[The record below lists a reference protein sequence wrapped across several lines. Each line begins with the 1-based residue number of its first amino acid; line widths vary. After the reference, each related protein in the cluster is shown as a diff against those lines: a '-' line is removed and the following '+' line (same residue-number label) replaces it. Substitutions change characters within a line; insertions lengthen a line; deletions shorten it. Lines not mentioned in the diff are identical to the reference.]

1 MKSFALAVALIVAAF
16 PIGAQDYPALH
27 DVVDVASD
35 DVLNVRAGPSANT
48 DILAAFS
55 HNSTN
60 IEVLYTNETGR
71 WGRVNAGDQAGWTS
85 MRYLARVPGQ
95 NPSLFP
101 NRLWCAGTE
110 PFWSMRLQDAVFTYA
125 APDTPQTDEP
135 VDWTG
140 QSSNI
145 GAAAYGF
152 STPSTT
158 GTVARGSCSDGM
170 SDRDYGFILHAV
182 RFGYDGPGMLSGC
195 CTLQAP

>member
-1 MKSFALAVALIVAAF
+1 MRTLAFALALMLAAL
-16 PIGAQDYPALH
+16 PLRAQDFPALYN
-27 DVVDVASD
+27 VVDVASD
-35 DVLNVRAGPSANT
+35 DVLNVRAGPGASN

-95 NPSLFP
+95 NSSLFP

-110 PFWSMRLQDAVFTYA
+110 PFWSMRLQDGIFTYA
-125 APDTPQTDEP
+125 APDTPPADEP
-135 VDWTG
+135 VDWAG
-140 QSSNI
+140 QSANI
-145 GAAAYGF
+145 GANAYGF

-158 GTVARGSCSDGM
+158 GSVVRTACSDGM
-170 SDRDYGFILHAV
+170 SDRDYGFALHAV

-195 CTLQAP
+195 CTLQSP